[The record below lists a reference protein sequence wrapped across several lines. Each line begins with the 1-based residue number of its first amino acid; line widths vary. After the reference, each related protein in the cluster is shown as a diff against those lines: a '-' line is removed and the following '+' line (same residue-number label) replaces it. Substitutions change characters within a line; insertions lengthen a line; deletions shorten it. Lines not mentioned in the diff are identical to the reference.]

1 MRTLRH
7 WAAEGRR
14 RGERRSDRQAGRWWS
29 RAGNNSSRD
38 SRDRQTDSQ
47 QTKQGAGTTD
57 SVRGGSAAQR
67 GRGDVR
73 ARAEGPLGAVPTTR
87 RRVGRC
93 THPIRT
99 QIEPPALRRS

>member
-1 MRTLRH
+1 MASGGRT
-7 WAAEGRR
+7 GRR
-14 RGERRSDRQAGRWWS
+14 AGGRAGGG

-73 ARAEGPLGAVPTTR
+73 ARER
-87 RRVGRC
+87 R
-93 THPIRT
+93 
-99 QIEPPALRRS
+99 AL